1 MGETGLP
8 HVVSFV
14 LDGDG
19 RVLDG
24 TLLHAAI
31 DCIDVPA
38 PPRAM
43 FYSISCVHPSTA
55 ARALRDERAF
65 SDLVARRLVGFKAN
79 ASALSTEELVRLG
92 HPEGDDL
99 ESFAG
104 GMWGIH
110 EEFGLR
116 ILGGCCG
123 TGDRYTRALATRMAD
138 ASSA

>member
-1 MGETGLP
+1 MGETGLL

-24 TLLHAAI
+24 TLLHAANE
-31 DCIDVPA
+31 CIDVPA

-79 ASALSTEELVRLG
+79 ASALSTEELVRLD
-92 HPEGDDL
+92 HPEGDDP
-99 ESFAG
+99 ESSAG

-123 TGDRYTRALATRMAD
+123 TGDRYTRALATRMAN

>member
-31 DCIDVPA
+31 ECIDA
-38 PPRAM
+38 ATSPRPM
-43 FYSISCVHPSTA
+43 FYSISCVHPSIA
-55 ARALRDERAF
+55 ARALWNERAF

-79 ASALSTEELVRLG
+79 ASALSTEELVRLD
-92 HPEGDDL
+92 HPEGDDP

-104 GMWGIH
+104 AGC
-110 EEFGLR
+110 
-116 ILGGCCG
+116 GGS
-123 TGDRYTRALATRMAD
+123 TKSSAY
-138 ASSA
+138 ASSAVVAAQATDTHVP

>member
-24 TLLHAAI
+24 TLLHAANE
-31 DCIDVPA
+31 CIDVPA

-79 ASALSTEELVRLG
+79 TSALSTEELVRLD
-92 HPEGDDL
+92 HPEGDDP

>member
-1 MGETGLP
+1 
-8 HVVSFV
+8 VQRRRRFAACDV
-14 LDGDG
+14 LLDQLRPPLHRGQGFAG
-19 RVLDG
+19 REGVLG
-24 TLLHAAI
+24 
-31 DCIDVPA
+31 
-38 PPRAM
+38 
-43 FYSISCVHPSTA
+43 
-55 ARALRDERAF
+55 
-65 SDLVARRLVGFKAN
+65 LVARRLVGFKAN
-79 ASALSTEELVRLG
+79 ASALSTEELVRLD
-92 HPEGDDL
+92 HPEGDDP

>member
-24 TLLHAAI
+24 TLLHAANE
-31 DCIDVPA
+31 CIDVPA

-65 SDLVARRLVGFKAN
+65 SDLVARRLVGFD
-79 ASALSTEELVRLG
+79 
-92 HPEGDDL
+92 HPEGDDP

-104 GMWGIH
+104 GMWGS
-110 EEFGLR
+110 
-116 ILGGCCG
+116 
-123 TGDRYTRALATRMAD
+123 TKSSAY
-138 ASSA
+138 ASSAVVAAQATDRHVPKPPG

>member
-24 TLLHAAI
+24 TRLHAAI
-31 DCIDVPA
+31 ECIDAA

-55 ARALRDERAF
+55 ARALRDERAS
-65 SDLVARRLVGFKAN
+65 SDLDARRLVGFKAN
-79 ASALSTEELVRLG
+79 ASALSTEELVRLD
-92 HPEGDDL
+92 HPEGDDP

-123 TGDRYTRALATRMAD
+123 TGDRYTRAQATRMAD